1 MVGGGV
7 VGADTAAPFAV
18 TITALPLSGLSAR
31 AARYQ
36 HFMEETHKNMN
47 LHCPICHAQF
57 SVEALTQDEAARELL
72 AMRAAMLPSLLPY
85 LTLFRSP
92 KRALAFDRALKL
104 AKEVMAMDDP
114 ARLEI
119 ALAETV
125 ESMRQKR
132 EGGQARPLKNHNY
145 LKRVLENVGTR
156 DKGLGARDITSPQ
169 PPTSSPLS
177 KRASALVSLSEWAGN
192 DWLRIEISAG
202 LQALVAQSLKFQ
214 PGADMIAMNADVW
227 HVSLKKVCTIEP
239 VDAPRIRAGFER
251 LFGRVEEWPA
261 PKQLLELMP
270 ARPPRQSLPMPEPT
284 EADRQKGLAVLKTL
298 KEKLGVE

>member
-1 MVGGGV
+1 MKE
-7 VGADTAAPFAV
+7 
-18 TITALPLSGLSAR
+18 I
-31 AARYQ
+31 
-36 HFMEETHKNMN
+36 HKNMN

-72 AMRAAMLPSLLPY
+72 AMRATMLPSLLPY
-85 LTLFRSP
+85 LSLFRSP

-104 AKEVMAMDDP
+104 AKEVMALDDEP
-114 ARLEI
+114 SRLET

-145 LKRVLENVGTR
+145 LKRVLENIGTR
-156 DKGLGARDITSPQ
+156 DMGLGARDVT
-169 PPTSSPLS
+169 SPLS
-177 KRASALVSLSEWAGN
+177 KRAAALVSLSEWAGN
-192 DWLRIEISAG
+192 DWLRREISAG

-270 ARPPRQSLPMPEPT
+270 ARPPRQSLPMPELT
-284 EADRQKGLAVLKTL
+284 EEERNRGRAALKTL

>member
-1 MVGGGV
+1 
-7 VGADTAAPFAV
+7 
-18 TITALPLSGLSAR
+18 
-31 AARYQ
+31 
-36 HFMEETHKNMN
+36 MN

-72 AMRAAMLPSLLPY
+72 AMRATMLPSLLPY
-85 LTLFRSP
+85 LSLFRSP

-104 AKEVMAMDDP
+104 AKEVMAIDADNP
-114 ARLEI
+114 ARLET

-156 DKGLGARDITSPQ
+156 DMGLGARDVTGPQ
-169 PPTSSPLS
+169 PPAPSPGSSPLSPLS

-227 HVSLKKVCTIEP
+227 HVSLKKVSTIEP

-261 PKQLLELMP
+261 PKQLLDLMP